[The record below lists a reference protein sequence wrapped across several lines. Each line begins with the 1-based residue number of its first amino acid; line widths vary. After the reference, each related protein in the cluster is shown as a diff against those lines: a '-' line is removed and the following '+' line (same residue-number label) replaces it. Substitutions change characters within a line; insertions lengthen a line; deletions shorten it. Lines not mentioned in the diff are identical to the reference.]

1 MPFVY
6 ELMQV
11 VKENLIR
18 QQVREWIFEIIKGHW
33 EETLK
38 HPLHAVDTK
47 KEFGDRAAV
56 VEMSTMVPVEWWFMY
71 GNHTLTLRKLAIK
84 VLSQNASSFTCER
97 NWSTF
102 AFIHTKQRNL
112 LAYPRL
118 QQLVFCY
125 YNMKLKLRDMEA
137 ENDKVAEKDY
147 LDLFDISVEVEFG
160 VDVDRVLF
168 EEVHSESFSKDT
180 DDSFEVPLNSHP
192 LVDSTSVG
200 QSGRPNATSTSVF
213 GYNGS
218 KGGTNNGGDNARGD
232 VKQQQQSQFPMSPFT
247 CEDDFTH

>member
-1 MPFVY
+1 M
-6 ELMQV
+6 
-11 VKENLIR
+11 
-18 QQVREWIFEIIKGHW
+18 
-33 EETLK
+33 
-38 HPLHAVDTK
+38 
-47 KEFGDRAAV
+47 
-56 VEMSTMVPVEWWFMY
+56 
-71 GNHTLTLRKLAIK
+71 
-84 VLSQNASSFTCER
+84 
-97 NWSTF
+97 
-102 AFIHTKQRNL
+102 
-112 LAYPRL
+112 
-118 QQLVFCY
+118 
-125 YNMKLKLRDMEA
+125 
-137 ENDKVAEKDY
+137 
-147 LDLFDISVEVEFG
+147 
-160 VDVDRVLF
+160 LF